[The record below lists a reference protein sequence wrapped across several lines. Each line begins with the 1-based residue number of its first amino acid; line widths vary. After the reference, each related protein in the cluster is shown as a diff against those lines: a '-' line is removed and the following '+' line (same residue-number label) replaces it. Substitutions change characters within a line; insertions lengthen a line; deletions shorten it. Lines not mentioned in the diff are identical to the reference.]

1 MEGSQLNNIIKS
13 SKNIL
18 LISHIN
24 PDGDTLGSI
33 CAMYGVIKDNFHK
46 ECEMLCVSK
55 IPKIYEYLPNVSKIK
70 KLEDF
75 DTSREFDLVINVDI
89 AAIDRAGDAKILFDK
104 AKFRVNLDHHKT
116 NRGYAD
122 LNIINPDASSTGEL
136 LCELFQE
143 LGLKISL
150 GTATCLYTAILTD
163 TGSFKY
169 DNTTAAALKAAAQ
182 MVSIGVHPA
191 DIYKKVYESSSKN
204 HVLLQAYCISK
215 AEFSSDDKIVYTTV
229 YKKDIEKFNAPED
242 CTEGLCEKLRAIVT
256 TEAAFIVKEINPS
269 LHKISMRSKN
279 IDVAAICEVFGGG
292 GHTLAAGCVIK
303 GSMKDA
309 VKKILDEIS
318 KRKI

>member
-1 MEGSQLNNIIKS
+1 
-13 SKNIL
+13 
-18 LISHIN
+18 
-24 PDGDTLGSI
+24 
-33 CAMYGVIKDNFHK
+33 MYGVIKDNFHK

-89 AAIDRAGDAKILFDK
+89 AAIDRAGEAKILFDK

-169 DNTTAAALKAAAQ
+169 DNTTASALKAASQ
-182 MVSIGVHPA
+182 MVSIGVRPSE
-191 DIYKKVYESSSKN
+191 IYKKVYESSSKN
-204 HVLLQAYCISK
+204 HVLFQAYCISK

>member
-1 MEGSQLNNIIKS
+1 MEGLRLNNIIKS

-143 LGLKISL
+143 LGWKISL
-150 GTATCLYTAILTD
+150 DTAKCLYTAILTD

-169 DNTTAAALKAAAQ
+169 DNTTASALKAASQ
-182 MVSIGVHPA
+182 MVSIGVRPSE
-191 DIYKKVYESSSKN
+191 IYKKVYESSSKN
-204 HVLLQAYCISK
+204 HVLFQAHCISK
-215 AEFSSDDKIVYTTV
+215 AEFLSEDKIVYTTV

-279 IDVAAICEVFGGG
+279 IDVAEICEVFGGG

-309 VKKILDEIS
+309 VKKILDEIR
-318 KRKI
+318 KREI